1 MSKAEEIARKYIKE
15 ALETGK
21 ESDIQMYMQWAM
33 KDYAQ
38 SQLQELREEAE
49 SLKGKRAGSQ
59 EYERGY
65 ARGLSDIL
73 NLIDQL
79 QED

>member
-1 MSKAEEIARKYIKE
+1 MSKNPQILLNKKLNGVPVRKSNDVIVE
-15 ALETGK
+15 A
-21 ESDIQMYMQWAM
+21 MQE
-33 KDYAQ
+33 YAQ
-38 SQLQELREEAE
+38 SQLQEIREEAE

-65 ARGLSDIL
+65 ARGLSDVL

-79 QED
+79 ED